1 MLPVHHPL
9 ASVNDVY
16 NAIYINGDA
25 VGEAMFLGRG
35 AGRLPTASAVC
46 GDIVDTA
53 RNLLHGATNR
63 IGCTCYRDKQL
74 WPPDKEMSPCYIRMQ
89 VQDKPGVLAAIAAA
103 FGAQQVS
110 LYNVIQKELPKPGQA
125 EIVVVTNNISKLS
138 LELSL
143 QTLRVLPV
151 VDKVY
156 NVLRVED
163 PRLLQAGQ
171 D

>member
-1 MLPVHHPL
+1 
-9 ASVNDVY
+9 
-16 NAIYINGDA
+16 
-25 VGEAMFLGRG
+25 
-35 AGRLPTASAVC
+35 
-46 GDIVDTA
+46 
-53 RNLLHGATNR
+53 
-63 IGCTCYRDKQL
+63 
-74 WPPDKEMSPCYIRMQ
+74 MSPCYIRMQ
-89 VQDKPGVLAAIAAA
+89 VQDNPGVLAAIAAA

-151 VDKVY
+151 VDKVCS
-156 NVLRVED
+156 VLRVED